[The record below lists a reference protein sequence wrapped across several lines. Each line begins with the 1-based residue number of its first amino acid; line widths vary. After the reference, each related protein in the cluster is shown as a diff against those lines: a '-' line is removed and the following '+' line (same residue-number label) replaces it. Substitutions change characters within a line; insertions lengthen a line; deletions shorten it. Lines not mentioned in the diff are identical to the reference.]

1 MKDRLTTLKPLLV
14 ALALFA
20 QLAVAVAAPSAPQ
33 NTNSSTTAESKH
45 TDVGIPYNRKCRAR
59 CDRAYRRC
67 VHGGKNVANCRK
79 LLRNCLRHCPQ

>member
-20 QLAVAVAAPSAPQ
+20 QLALAVAAPQ
-33 NTNSSTTAESKH
+33 NTNSPTT
-45 TDVGIPYNRKCRAR
+45 TDAKNANVGVPYNRKCRAR
-59 CDRAYRRC
+59 CEVAYSRC